1 MITSALTLPKK
12 PAAEQSFFLA
22 DRHDVQDRNR
32 GTDDGERALCDIDAG
47 DHALLRDV
55 MSACVPNDLCH
66 VARPQL
72 PQEMIDPFAVIF

>member
-1 MITSALTLPKK
+1 MITSVSTITEKL
-12 PAAEQSFFLA
+12 AAEQSFFSA
-22 DRHDVQDRNR
+22 DRHDVRDRNR